1 MLNNM
6 DVKDIRIALH
16 QIPELGRREYKTKE
30 YILNIAKN
38 LNCKIYEP
46 TETSIVLYFNLNL
59 DTTLCFRSDMD
70 ALPIL
75 EATNLSFKSKNNGI
89 MHACG
94 HDGHMAMLLG
104 FAIWA
109 SFNLNL
115 LKHNI
120 VCLFQP
126 SEEDDCGANDIIK
139 SNILDDLKIDA
150 IFGFHIWP
158 LLEEGKLYSMPNGML
173 ASSGEVT
180 IDISGE
186 QFHAANRKENDD
198 AILRSFK
205 LINDFYKFSSTVS
218 SPHLINF
225 GKMNAGSARN
235 IVPGNSH
242 IEATLRAF
250 DDETFKLL
258 SSTLIRMSKEL
269 EDSKYKINT
278 NINWSY
284 PSVLNDSN
292 LFYYYKPFLN
302 LNELSKPLLQAED
315 FGCYT
320 RKYKSLFML
329 LGCGN
334 TNLLHTD
341 KFDFN
346 MDILQIGVDT
356 YKKLSLIDFINNK

>member
-1 MLNNM
+1 M
-6 DVKDIRIALH
+6 DARDIRIALH
-16 QIPELGRREYKTKE
+16 QIPELGRREYETKK
-30 YILNIAKN
+30 YILNIATK
-38 LNCKIYEP
+38 LNCKIFEP
-46 TETSIVLYFNLNL
+46 TETSIVLYFNLNYP
-59 DTTLCFRSDMD
+59 TTLCFRSDMD
-70 ALPIL
+70 GLPIL
-75 EATNLSFKSKNNGI
+75 EATNLSYKSKHEGI

-94 HDGHMAMLLG
+94 HDGHMAMLLS

-109 SFNLNL
+109 SNNLNL

-139 SNILDDLKIDA
+139 SNILDELKINA

-158 LLEEGKLYSMPNGML
+158 TLEEGKLYSMPNGML

-180 IDISGE
+180 IEINGE

-205 LINDFYKFSSTVS
+205 LINDFYNFSDTIS

-225 GKMNAGSARN
+225 GKIIAGSARN

-250 DDETFKLL
+250 DDDTFKLL
-258 SSTLIRMSKEL
+258 SSTLINMSKNL
-269 EDSKYKINT
+269 EDDKFKINT
-278 NINWSY
+278 KINWSY
-284 PSVLNDSN
+284 PSVLNDSS
-292 LFYYYKPFLN
+292 LFNHYKSILN
-302 LNELSKPLLQAED
+302 LNELEKPFLQAED

-329 LGCGN
+329 LGAGD
-334 TNLLHTD
+334 TNLLHTN

-346 MDILQIGVDT
+346 MDILQTGVEA
-356 YKKLSLIDFINNK
+356 YKKLSMIEFINK